1 MPVTQPL
8 NELAKLALI
17 ASDDSYFTAALA
29 APSTL
34 APLRDTPTYDIPP
47 LFAFSQG
54 FNKVSDDNNSR
65 IDSIGFKFV
74 AYRNETTN
82 EVIVA
87 FGGTDGSDP
96 VDWTGNTALGWNQ
109 WLQGRARVF
118 ELLRNSNI
126 VNASTKVHFTGQ
138 SLGGALAQYA
148 AYEWVKTKLTV
159 TDTNDPEFLADFDK
173 SNVSLT
179 TFNGL
184 GGLKGLVDNLPTSGV
199 QHAAYDPTVLQSLGL
214 SGHFYVTNDLV
225 SRLGGGHVV
234 AAQRHQRV
242 ARQRQQLKPQIDH
255 KKVVAR
261 DHHEHA
267 QQ

>member
-82 EVIVA
+82 EVIVSIGQA
-87 FGGTDGSDP
+87 ILLWDGISGCK
-96 VDWTGNTALGWNQ
+96 VALVCLSFLEIQ
-109 WLQGRARVF
+109 TLSMRV
-118 ELLRNSNI
+118 LKCTLPAKVLVVRLR
-126 VNASTKVHFTGQ
+126 STPP
-138 SLGGALAQYA
+138 
-148 AYEWVKTKLTV
+148 
-159 TDTNDPEFLADFDK
+159 TN
-173 SNVSLT
+173 
-179 TFNGL
+179 G
-184 GGLKGLVDNLPTSGV
+184 
-199 QHAAYDPTVLQSLGL
+199 
-214 SGHFYVTNDLV
+214 
-225 SRLGGGHVV
+225 
-234 AAQRHQRV
+234 
-242 ARQRQQLKPQIDH
+242 
-255 KKVVAR
+255 
-261 DHHEHA
+261 
-267 QQ
+267 